1 MPHRQPNASAPV
13 TLLSTAAATV
23 ASLLDQAGGVALR
36 CFRTEVD
43 IDDKGGPCG
52 YDPVTA
58 ADRAI
63 EALLRAG
70 LSARFPDHAIIGEEH
85 GRSGPAQ
92 APATWIID
100 PIDGTRAFISGL
112 PEWGVLVGL
121 TFDGEPIAGW
131 ADIPFL
137 GERFS
142 AIAGTGTYRR
152 GSHRQP
158 LRTRRTTALDSATL
172 FCTHPNVFKEP
183 AERAAFERLA
193 GRVRLQR
200 YGGDCYSYCLLA
212 LGQLDLV
219 VEGSLQAYDIVPLM
233 PIIAA
238 AGGVVTN
245 FDGQPPLAGG
255 TVVAA
260 ATPELHAQ
268 ALAVLRERL

>member
-1 MPHRQPNASAPV
+1 MTPQQPLASAPV
-13 TLLSTAAATV
+13 ALLSTAAATV
-23 ASLLDQAGGVALR
+23 ASLLDQAGGIALR
-36 CFRTEVD
+36 CFRTEFD
-43 IDDKGGPCG
+43 IDDKGGAFG

-63 EALLRAG
+63 EALLRTG
-70 LSARFPDHAIIGEEH
+70 LAARFPEHAIIGEEH
-85 GRSGPAQ
+85 GRSGPDD

-112 PEWGVLVGL
+112 AEWGVLVGL
-121 TFDGEPIAGW
+121 TYGGEPVAGW

-137 GERFS
+137 SERFS

-152 GSHRQP
+152 GTHRQT
-158 LRTRRTTALDSATL
+158 LRTRRTTDLATATL
-172 FCTHPNVFKEP
+172 FCTHPAVFTRAE
-183 AERAAFERLA
+183 ERAAFERLA

-212 LGQLDLV
+212 LGQVDLV
-219 VEGSLQAYDIVPLM
+219 VEGSLQAYDIVPLI

-238 AGGVVTN
+238 AGGVVT
-245 FDGQPPLAGG
+245 DLEGRPPLSGG
-255 TVVAA
+255 TVIAA

-268 ALAVLRERL
+268 ALAVMRESL